1 MIFTI
6 RRAALIVAAALFAAV
21 LSQVFYITVV
31 SNAEGETLRRIT
43 WMTEM
48 ALFTI
53 PATVGIVL
61 AAKDRA
67 HPLAWAAIA
76 VGGMVNLIQVAMGL
90 AMFGPAR
97 EAADAAVFQ
106 TVLQGAFFL
115 YFHGK
120 AMFGLAAI
128 GFGIGALRGGAVAK
142 GLGIAGILS
151 GGAAAILCLLGM
163 ADGMAW
169 VQPAGAAGTLAT
181 ALLALLIVF
190 TGRGQAE

>member
-1 MIFTI
+1 M
-6 RRAALIVAAALFAAV
+6 AAALLAAV

-53 PATVGIVL
+53 LATVGIVL
-61 AAKDRA
+61 AVRDGAD
-67 HPLAWAAIA
+67 PLAWAAIA

-106 TVLQGAFFL
+106 TVLQSAFFL

-128 GFGIGALRGGAVAK
+128 GFGIAALRGGAVVR
-142 GLGIAGILS
+142 GLGIAGIPS
-151 GGAAAILCLLGM
+151 RGAAAILCVLGM

>member
-6 RRAALIVAAALFAAV
+6 RSAALIVAAALFAAV
-21 LSQVFYITVV
+21 LSKAFYITVV
-31 SNAEGETLRRIT
+31 SNTEGETLRRIT

-115 YFHGK
+115 
-120 AMFGLAAI
+120 
-128 GFGIGALRGGAVAK
+128 
-142 GLGIAGILS
+142 
-151 GGAAAILCLLGM
+151 
-163 ADGMAW
+163 
-169 VQPAGAAGTLAT
+169 
-181 ALLALLIVF
+181 
-190 TGRGQAE
+190 